1 MKRIIF
7 SLYGLMLLPFLAVSG
22 ESLRVVEVE
31 PTHTNSPE
39 RFEPK
44 WEYRNIEFSVGFYC
58 GITHG
63 FLSWPEFY
71 CHEPYFWVGGISVQ
85 ASNFR
90 EVFVATEGIRL
101 DAASTPFEESTSMG
115 RKFYSEIA
123 KNNDPVFHLKV
134 VGWDDRSDEYGSYDG
149 SIKLVDFGKRAEYY
163 MSAQRK
169 AAHEDFEDEVR
180 DWFFAAFSWGL
191 GFFAVVFSCW
201 GVWRWIV
208 PFFTG
213 FKGGCSD
220 LSRRFRSGLFDR
232 KIRQAAVDEAV
243 RQVTRQKISAVE
255 EGDMDLLLRRMQD
268 ALERDDIDAAKA
280 ISSIIKKNKRETD
293 F

>member
-1 MKRIIF
+1 
-7 SLYGLMLLPFLAVSG
+7 
-22 ESLRVVEVE
+22 
-31 PTHTNSPE
+31 
-39 RFEPK
+39 
-44 WEYRNIEFSVGFYC
+44 
-58 GITHG
+58 
-63 FLSWPEFY
+63 
-71 CHEPYFWVGGISVQ
+71 
-85 ASNFR
+85 
-90 EVFVATEGIRL
+90 
-101 DAASTPFEESTSMG
+101 
-115 RKFYSEIA
+115 
-123 KNNDPVFHLKV
+123 
-134 VGWDDRSDEYGSYDG
+134 
-149 SIKLVDFGKRAEYY
+149 